1 MTHDTESDVN
11 TYDKFDDDD
20 VLFLHVRVGE
30 DVCRHFRHVCTAR
43 ITHARHTFVV
53 RVELELLLNAHVLA
67 QQLLNHQPDVTAKTG
82 AIPTT
87 T

>member
-1 MTHDTESDVN
+1 MTN
-11 TYDKFDDDD
+11 DKFDDDD

-43 ITHARHTFVV
+43 IAHARHALVV

-87 T
+87 TFVSG